1 MDHSSLLIDMIKSI
15 PQYKNVIL
23 ISCFIN
29 TDKKDL
35 ENIGFSNNDIEKVTE
50 FIKDILEERLQIFT
64 SDIKNIKESI
74 LESILRPIKREINQ
88 VANNYHKI

>member
-1 MDHSSLLIDMIKSI
+1 MIKSI

-35 ENIGFSNNDIEKVTE
+35 ENIGFSNGDIQKVTN
-50 FIKDILEERLQIFT
+50 FIKEILEDRIDIFT
-64 SDIKNIKESI
+64 NDIKNLEESI
-74 LESILRPIKREINQ
+74 LERINEE
-88 VANNYHKI
+88 